1 MKITTTRLRRII
13 REALSHSSP
22 ELDASIRKHFQGVSY
37 RGAHQMAKIHG
48 ISRKDW
54 IDMWRDQLKKVSMDT
69 GFSAD
74 EIYQVMGGF

>member
-1 MKITTTRLRRII
+1 MKTTEKNLRRII
-13 REALSHSSP
+13 REALAHSSP

-37 RGAHQMAKIHG
+37 KGAHQMAKIHG

-54 IDMWRDQLKKVSMDT
+54 IDMWRDQLKKVTMDT

-74 EIYQVMGGF
+74 EIYKAMGGF